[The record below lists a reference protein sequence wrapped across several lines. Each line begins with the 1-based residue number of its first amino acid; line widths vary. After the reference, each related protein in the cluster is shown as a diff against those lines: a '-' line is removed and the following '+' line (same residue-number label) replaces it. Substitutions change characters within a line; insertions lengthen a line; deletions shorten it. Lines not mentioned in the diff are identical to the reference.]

1 MATVTPRRM
10 LIFKIQKSLSYL
22 STDQLLA
29 VVSSLDDGSKTHKV
43 EDLSEPELYDLIV
56 DYLRS
61 EKLSAMEDEGM
72 TQLLILNDMLS
83 DLLATDPGGS
93 EARQT
98 APETGQPVEESSPH
112 QEQLST
118 SPHSDHHDTVTQSTT
133 TPHNHNIPTQ
143 PLQMNKDIH
152 PLSPTPLDKDAHTNS
167 PSQDR
172 DIHMHPAPS
181 RRDSGL
187 PARNFDTSTVT
198 RAFTAGVDGSPHG
211 RVSLSSSM
219 GDQVLRVNDFAAL
232 LPRREFKLHGG
243 QISDV
248 GSDMSYS
255 NLCKQ
260 IEEGIQEGFTESEV
274 IRTVMKII
282 KPGTF
287 REMLT
292 NKSDLTVDE
301 LKRFL
306 RAHIRDKSSTELFQE
321 LSNAK
326 QQDKES
332 PQQFLYKIMGLKQRV
347 LFESQQPGAEFSYD
361 KKLVQGTFLH
371 TLYQGLNEKNNH
383 VRYDLKPLLTDSQVS
398 DDFLL
403 DQITKST
410 SEETERLRRLGTVA
424 KNRPVTV
431 SPAQLDCSDSTKQT
445 RVDTEL
451 QANRAAIEELTAQVS
466 SLTKQLAQVVRP
478 ADTATPVNT
487 HSATAQPMPP
497 TSEARGRCSNCVQQG
512 KMSCPHCFVCG
523 QAGHRAVGCLQR
535 RTSEDGDVPW
545 VAALQLQS
553 DVSDAHFGGTPVITP
568 ESVRDAQK
576 EDAPICEVINLKKNG
591 WSPQDKGKRQMGR
604 ETRRLVHEWN
614 RLRLDKGILY
624 RQTGQRKQ
632 LVLPS
637 KLKAT
642 VLKHLHDDMGHVG
655 ADKVIHLARER
666 FYWPFMQQDIED
678 YVIRQCQCIKQKHPN
693 RPERAPMGSI
703 TTSAPFELIS
713 IDYLHLEQ
721 SKGGY
726 EYILVLVDHFTRFGQ
741 AYATKNKSGR
751 TAAEKI
757 FYDFIPRF
765 GYPAKLHHDQGREFE
780 NSLFQRLQQLA
791 GISHSRT
798 TPYHPQGN
806 PVERLNRTLL
816 QMLRTLQEEKKTE
829 WKDHLPHIVHAYNCT
844 RHEGTGYS
852 PFFLLYGRAP
862 RLPVDLLF
870 DLRPEEGPRSRQEY
884 AQKWASRMQEAYKIA
899 SETSGKRSAKG
910 KKYYDQ
916 HVKGITLQP
925 GDRVL
930 VRNLSERG
938 GPGKLRAYWEKKVH
952 RVVEKM
958 GDGPVYRVQPETGER
973 TLRVLHR
980 NLLLPVNDLP
990 LEVPPSQSAPRQRQR
1005 QTDCYRNN
1013 RETVEQESEHSE
1025 EEEEYTYC
1033 LRTIPVY
1040 SRRRVRPASPQSN
1053 PPDELRPIAPEF
1065 QPLRHTE
1072 MSTEQQRDP
1081 VTVPDPVQTPDQ
1093 QAAVPPPAQEV
1104 QGEPITDDTA
1114 EEADS
1119 REQEDNDGP
1128 AVELSEEEVQPVRRS
1143 ARARR
1148 PREMLTYD
1156 NLGQPSYRSW
1166 GPGANLMFAYAPY
1179 PMSHLPLPLN
1189 PCPIPSFYPA
1199 VPEHCFY
1206 PAQAVWTC

>member
-1 MATVTPRRM
+1 
-10 LIFKIQKSLSYL
+10 
-22 STDQLLA
+22 
-29 VVSSLDDGSKTHKV
+29 
-43 EDLSEPELYDLIV
+43 
-56 DYLRS
+56 
-61 EKLSAMEDEGM
+61 MEDEGM

-98 APETGQPVEESSPH
+98 APETGQPVEESSPP

-133 TPHNHNIPTQ
+133 TPHNHNNPTQ

-198 RAFTAGVDGSPHG
+198 RAFTAGVDRSPHG

-371 TLYQGLNEKNNH
+371 TLYQGLYEKNNH

-535 RTSEDGDVPW
+535 RTSGNGMRSLETVSPDVVSAIWQGDTAVKDGDVPW

-844 RHEGTGYS
+844 RHEGT
-852 PFFLLYGRAP
+852 
-862 RLPVDLLF
+862 
-870 DLRPEEGPRSRQEY
+870 
-884 AQKWASRMQEAYKIA
+884 
-899 SETSGKRSAKG
+899 
-910 KKYYDQ
+910 
-916 HVKGITLQP
+916 
-925 GDRVL
+925 
-930 VRNLSERG
+930 
-938 GPGKLRAYWEKKVH
+938 
-952 RVVEKM
+952 
-958 GDGPVYRVQPETGER
+958 
-973 TLRVLHR
+973 
-980 NLLLPVNDLP
+980 
-990 LEVPPSQSAPRQRQR
+990 
-1005 QTDCYRNN
+1005 
-1013 RETVEQESEHSE
+1013 
-1025 EEEEYTYC
+1025 
-1033 LRTIPVY
+1033 
-1040 SRRRVRPASPQSN
+1040 
-1053 PPDELRPIAPEF
+1053 
-1065 QPLRHTE
+1065 
-1072 MSTEQQRDP
+1072 
-1081 VTVPDPVQTPDQ
+1081 DPVQTPDQ

-1104 QGEPITDDTA
+1104 QGELITDDTA

-1189 PCPIPSFYPA
+1189 PCPTPSFYPA